1 MIAPSSHQDLLK
13 IVNKWYPEL
22 ESLAAQLIGTIDL
35 MVLHRFSTSRMSNSV
50 GTSCRNI

>member
-22 ESLAAQLIGTIDL
+22 ESLTAELIGMIDL
-35 MVLHRFSTSRMSNSV
+35 FVLDRLSTSTIS
-50 GTSCRNI
+50 I

>member
-22 ESLAAQLIGTIDL
+22 ESLAAELIGMICLFVFDRL
-35 MVLHRFSTSRMSNSV
+35 STSTIS
-50 GTSCRNI
+50 I

>member
-22 ESLAAQLIGTIDL
+22 EFLAAELIGMIGLIVLDRLSISTI
-35 MVLHRFSTSRMSNSV
+35 S
-50 GTSCRNI
+50 I